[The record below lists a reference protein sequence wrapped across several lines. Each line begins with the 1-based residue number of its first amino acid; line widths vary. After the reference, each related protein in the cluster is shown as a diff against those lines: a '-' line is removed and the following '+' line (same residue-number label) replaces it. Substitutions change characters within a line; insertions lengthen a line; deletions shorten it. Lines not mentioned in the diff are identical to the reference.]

1 LLFLCL
7 YAKLE
12 MKGSVMVKISTT
24 TSAPFEIIG
33 YEKTVEYCAKAGFD
47 AWDLS
52 ISDFYKYDSKEK
64 KFFETDRAGDKIKL
78 TRRLKQIGEDYGIFC
93 NQTHAPDPTVLGLSH
108 DVVKR
113 SIEITAEAGAKICV
127 VHPACRIGAEENREF
142 FSKLLP
148 FAGDYGVKL
157 AIENMWDWD
166 NEKSRASLCNC
177 TTAESYFEHMEG
189 LDGEYFV
196 ACLDIGHAE
205 MMGELANAR
214 DLVYALGDRLQA
226 LHIHDNDKRL
236 DSHEIPFSM
245 KIDFPPIIKA
255 LHDIGYKGEF
265 TLECPCYFRRF
276 NEDNIFEAFQNL
288 ANADRKLGNLFDSN

>member
-1 LLFLCL
+1 
-7 YAKLE
+7 
-12 MKGSVMVKISTT
+12 MKISTST
-24 TSAPFEIIG
+24 GTPFGIIG
-33 YEKTVEYCAKAGFD
+33 YEKTIEYCAKAGFD

-52 ISDFYKYDSKEK
+52 ISHFYKYDRTEK
-64 KFFETDRAGDKIKL
+64 KFIENDVAEDKVKL
-78 TRRLKQIGEDYGIFC
+78 IRRLKKIGEDCGIFC
-93 NQTHAPDPTVLGLSH
+93 NQTHAPDPTVI
-108 DVVKR
+108 DVSLDVMKK
-113 SIEITAEAGAKICV
+113 SIELTAEAGAKICV
-127 VHPACRIGAEENREF
+127 VHPACRIGAKENREF
-142 FSKLLP
+142 FSRLLS
-148 FAGDYGVKL
+148 FAEDYGVKL

-189 LDGEYFV
+189 MGESFV

-214 DLVYALGDRLQA
+214 DLVYALGDKLQS

-236 DSHEIPFSM
+236 DSHEMPFSM

-265 TLECPCYFRRF
+265 TLECPCYFKRF
-276 NEDNIFEAFQNL
+276 NEDNIFEAFKNL
-288 ANADRKLGNLFDSN
+288 AEADRRLADMFDNF